1 MAWQDIVLSVGQWV
15 FIIALLPSVFGKDKP
30 AFSSSVITGGVL
42 GVFALTFATLSLWVS
57 AFSTTLVSI
66 TWFVLAVQKYLIQKG
81 RK

>member
-1 MAWQDIVLSVGQWV
+1 MAWQDVVFSIGQWI

-30 AFSSSVITGGVL
+30 AFSSSVITGSVL